1 MELSMPVSRPA
12 RELSNLSLKGF
23 HPVGVSV
30 VGKRNAWY
38 KALWCKGPEFERR
51 RDWAFCSWA
60 LLPDSPEVLVCED
73 TQLDARWTHCRLLL
87 CPAFICPDT
96 VN

>member
-1 MELSMPVSRPA
+1 M
-12 RELSNLSLKGF
+12 
-23 HPVGVSV
+23 

-38 KALWCKGPEFERR
+38 KALWCKGPDFERR

-73 TQLDARWTHCRLLL
+73 TQLDARYASQTE
-87 CPAFICPDT
+87 ASDSAT
-96 VN
+96 VGF